1 MSDANQND
9 ELVFEGSPN
18 TPSEDASEN
27 RKKAIRELVIVAVVL
42 FLIFVVFLPQFIDYG
57 QVIDSMLQ
65 LSIGEIVVLSVL
77 GVLFTWFSAGVYNTL
92 IPGLG
97 WWEGWKAWAAS
108 NSVAFVAPPGADLAI
123 RFGMYRTAGISGEAA
138 GAGLI
143 LSWFFATGY
152 KLVVPIIALAWVL
165 VEEGLDDDLLVTI
178 TIIGVAAVI
187 GGAGLVALILY
198 RESIALRIGD
208 IAQRWYNGLAGGRWK
223 FPEAAGV
230 GVKLADFRA
239 QVKDTLSERWFAAL
253 VVTLT
258 AQAVFFIALVLS
270 MRFMGVTEDQA
281 SVGLIFDAYAI
292 GLLLSMI
299 PIFPGG
305 LGVVELAYVAI
316 IVGGDASTNPDL
328 ANAVTAGAFVH
339 RIFTWLLP
347 ILLGLA
353 PLAAWRRAM
362 VARKDEPQLTDDA
375 DPATARDDILD

>member
-1 MSDANQND
+1 
-9 ELVFEGSPN
+9 
-18 TPSEDASEN
+18 
-27 RKKAIRELVIVAVVL
+27 
-42 FLIFVVFLPQFIDYG
+42 
-57 QVIDSMLQ
+57 
-65 LSIGEIVVLSVL
+65 
-77 GVLFTWFSAGVYNTL
+77 
-92 IPGLG
+92 
-97 WWEGWKAWAAS
+97 
-108 NSVAFVAPPGADLAI
+108 
-123 RFGMYRTAGISGEAA
+123 MYRTAGISGEAA

-270 MRFMGVTEDQA
+270 MRFMGVTEEQA

-316 IVGGDASTNPDL
+316 PP
-328 ANAVTAGAFVH
+328 
-339 RIFTWLLP
+339 RIP
-347 ILLGLA
+347 IW
-353 PLAAWRRAM
+353 PM
-362 VARKDEPQLTDDA
+362 P
-375 DPATARDDILD
+375 